1 MSTPDL
7 GSIGLA
13 ALVAACTACTT
24 SAANT
29 RPPAPARNASF
40 HDTGLPPLPEASGSP
55 GDGGNYEALPRQ
67 LAPILDYLKCD
78 TTRSARVLVH
88 RIPGLEGRTD
98 YMVTDPAGSRFR
110 YWLRTFAG
118 TGGTTGYLV
127 QLNGCPVRSTG
138 MRALIARAGEPPE
151 DVTVS
156 ILKAGGFPD
165 AVAMQKYIRQGA
177 SELYAQVEQLDRVPT
192 VRWVSEA
199 DPDQPLRRDARAF
212 DRRAFVHGG
221 FLLWTGDHFE
231 VKQKVTLA
239 QWHCG
244 SKGYVPCKD
253 DPFVEIP

>member
-7 GSIGLA
+7 RSIGLA

-29 RPPAPARNASF
+29 RSPAPARIASF
-40 HDTGLPPLPEASGSP
+40 HDTGLPPLPGASGSP
-55 GDGGNYEALPRQ
+55 RAGNYESLPRQ
-67 LAPILDYLKCD
+67 LVQVLHYLKCD
-78 TTRSARVLVH
+78 TGRSSKVLVH
-88 RIPGLEGRTD
+88 RVPGLEGKTD
-98 YMVTDPAGSRFR
+98 YMVADRGGYGYR

-138 MRALIARAGEPPE
+138 MRALIARPGEPPE
-151 DVTVS
+151 DVTVP

-221 FLLWTGDHFE
+221 FLLWAGDHFE

-253 DPFVEIP
+253 DPFVELP